1 MKVKALKII
10 GYRSIENTEVVN
22 CGNLNVFIGKNNAGK
37 SNVLAAIEL
46 IQNHLSKSTISSKWS
61 SSRPVDEF
69 FNREIGKGIKI
80 AVEFELQEDIN
91 GELRNNLQI
100 NYPNLERAAGELE
113 SFDSVV
119 FILSGHRIKNK
130 SFIYTEQIVA
140 GQLKPN
146 AESVLAEGISLL
158 NVSKEVAYEL
168 FEIQES
174 LTTLRSDVNVV
185 KNMALRARDYSYL
198 FSAGNKEGR
207 KNSPNAFINNL
218 PNAEQ
223 LSIDV
228 RKDVQALLYSSDS
241 VEEFTKGAEVL
252 VSSLKSNIDNALQK
266 ETSKP
271 FTTFAGE
278 TKTQPEYVGLLMN
291 SYGSISLLHLRETK
305 TPIGREEASALLKL
319 KITRGGPERL
329 KIVQNTVRSLL
340 GVDVDAFQSDEGGN
354 IRNQPAEMDVD
365 QFLAEAN
372 GAGVREALRLILDLE
387 LKQPKL
393 VLIEEP
399 EVHLHPGLEYAMYS
413 YLRDKSKMQQIF
425 VTTHSTNFVDSVSF
439 QNIYLVARDNST
451 KISIIDEKNGAL
463 KIPTSLGLR
472 LSTVFMYDRLLFV
485 EGPSDEAVL
494 REFARLLSIDLA
506 GANMNF
512 VQMGGVNNFAHYAAE
527 NTLSLLSR
535 RNLKLWFLTDRDER
549 SDDDV
554 QEMLRRLGGN
564 AQLIVTEL
572 RDLENCLLSPPAVHQ
587 FIANKLEDLKGSIP
601 SLEEVE
607 AILNTSAVDLKEE
620 VINRRVNSKLL
631 KPIYLQNRK
640 ASGSLEERLQNGI
653 SELQKRLDSI
663 AATQQEME
671 RATIDN
677 WTLNAKKIVP
687 GAEILDKC
695 CQHFGTRFQKDAGDS
710 AKLASYMTK
719 EAIPREIINLLKEV
733 TAC

>member
-37 SNVLAAIEL
+37 SNILAAIEL
-46 IQNHLSKSTISSKWS
+46 IQAHLSKSTISSKWS
-61 SSRPVDEF
+61 SPRPVDEF
-69 FNREIGKGIKI
+69 FNREINKGIRI
-80 AVEFELQEDIN
+80 AVEFELPEHVN
-91 GELRNNLQI
+91 SELRGNLQV
-100 NYPNLERAAGELE
+100 NYPNLEKASSQLE
-113 SFDSVV
+113 SFDSIV
-119 FILSGHRIKNK
+119 FILSGHRIRGK
-130 SFIYTEQIVA
+130 SFIYTEQIIA
-140 GQLKPN
+140 GQLKP
-146 AESVLAEGISLL
+146 SVENIITEGTSLL
-158 NVSKEVAYEL
+158 NVSKDVAYEL

-174 LTTLRSDVNVV
+174 LTSLRSNVNVLR
-185 KNMALRARDYSYL
+185 NMSVRSRDYSYL
-198 FSAGNKEGR
+198 FSTTNKEGR
-207 KNSPNAFINNL
+207 RSSPSAYISNL
-218 PNAEQ
+218 PNSDQ
-223 LSIDV
+223 LSVDV
-228 RKDVQALLYSSDS
+228 RKDVQSLLYSSDS
-241 VEEFTKGAEVL
+241 AEDFAKGLEVL
-252 VSSLKSNIDNALQK
+252 VSNLRSNIDSALKK

-278 TKTQPEYVGLLMN
+278 TRTQPEYAGLLMN
-291 SYGSISLLHLRETK
+291 AYGSISLLHLRETK
-305 TPIGREEASALLKL
+305 TPIGRDEASALLKL

-451 KISIIDEKNGAL
+451 KISVVDEKNGAL

-527 NTLSLLSR
+527 STLSLLSR

-554 QEMLRRLGGN
+554 QEMMRKLGEN
-564 AQLIVTEL
+564 AQLIVTGL
-572 RDLENCLLSPPAVHQ
+572 RDLENCLLSPFAVHR
-587 FIANKLEDLKGSIP
+587 FIANKLEDLRGSIP
-601 SLEEVE
+601 SVEEVE
-607 AILNTSAVDLKEE
+607 AILDSSALDLKEA
-620 VINRRVNSKLL
+620 VINRRVSSKLL
-631 KPIYLQNRK
+631 KPIYLQTRK
-640 ASGSLEERLQNGI
+640 STGSLEERLQAGI

-663 AATQQEME
+663 TSTQQEIE
-671 RATIDN
+671 KTTVDN
-677 WTLNAKKIVP
+677 WELNAKKIVP

-695 CQHFGTRFQKDAGDS
+695 CQHFGVRFQKDAGDS

-719 EAIPREIINLLKEV
+719 EAIPKEIITLLRDV